1 VEDLVAVWCA
11 LLARH
16 TASPDVEATGRALL
30 ARWCEPHRRY
40 HDIAHLRGILGYVD
54 QLADYAGDADAVR
67 LAAWYHDAVYDGLP
81 DDEERSA
88 QTAEA
93 ELALLGLPGAVVAEV
108 ARLVRMTVTHDP
120 ACGDRDGEVLSD
132 ADLATLALPA
142 EDYQR
147 NSVAIRA
154 EYAHVPE
161 DTFRAARAR
170 MIEALLAEPQ
180 LFRTPMARQRWEAAA
195 RTNLREE
202 LVTLTLD

>member
-1 VEDLVAVWCA
+1 MAAWRV

-16 TASPDVEATGRALL
+16 TASPEVEATGRALL

-54 QLADYAGDADAVR
+54 ELADYAGDADAVR

-88 QTAEA
+88 QTAES
-93 ELALLGLPGAVVAEV
+93 ELAVLGLPAGFVAEV
-108 ARLVRMTVTHDP
+108 ARLVRMTITHDP
-120 ACGDRDGEVLSD
+120 VAGDRDGEVLSD

-142 EDYQR
+142 EDYRR

-161 DTFRAARAR
+161 DTFRAGRAR

-180 LFRTPMARQRWEAAA
+180 LFRTPVARQRWETAA
-195 RTNLREE
+195 RVNLRDE
-202 LVTLTLD
+202 LVTLTQD

>member
-1 VEDLVAVWCA
+1 MAAWCA

-30 ARWCEPHRRY
+30 VRWCEPHRHY
-40 HDIAHLRGILGYVD
+40 HDVAHLRGILRYVD
-54 QLADYAGDADAVR
+54 QLAGYAGDADAVR

-93 ELALLGLPGAVVAEV
+93 ELALLDLPAALVAEV
-108 ARLVRMTVTHDP
+108 ARLVRMTITHDP
-120 ACGDRDGEVLSD
+120 ASGDRDGEVLSD

-147 NSVAIRA
+147 NTVAIRA

-180 LFRTPMARQRWEAAA
+180 LFRTPEARQSWEAAA
-195 RTNLREE
+195 RANLRDE
-202 LVTLTLD
+202 LVTLTDD

>member
-1 VEDLVAVWCA
+1 MAAWRV

-16 TASPDVEATGRALL
+16 TASPEVEATGRALL

-54 QLADYAGDADAVR
+54 ELADYAGDADAVR
-67 LAAWYHDAVYDGLP
+67 LAAWYHNAVYDGLP

-88 QTAEA
+88 QTAES
-93 ELALLGLPGAVVAEV
+93 ELAVLGLPAGFVAEV
-108 ARLVRMTVTHDP
+108 ARLVRMTITHDP
-120 ACGDRDGEVLSD
+120 VAGDRDGEVLSD

-142 EDYQR
+142 EDYRR

-161 DTFRAARAR
+161 DTFRAGRAR

-180 LFRTPMARQRWEAAA
+180 LFRTPVARQRWETAA
-195 RTNLREE
+195 RVNLRDE
-202 LVTLTLD
+202 LVTLTQD